1 MIAAVTKDVVTR
13 GQLPTIILGDFN
25 MPTDESTVLQNLF
38 KGSMFFDARQVATN
52 EFYSTPTC
60 YVGPNGGSCIDYKI
74 TPSNLIDLVSN
85 FKVEQLPVFKD
96 HGLVSIQ
103 VALPA
108 PIQTR
113 CSLRSV
119 PALPPL
125 RSPTNADQRP

>member
-1 MIAAVTKDVVTR
+1 
-13 GQLPTIILGDFN
+13 

-38 KGSMFFDARQVATN
+38 KGTMFFDARQVATN
-52 EFYSTPTC
+52 EFRYSPTC
-60 YVGPNGGSCIDYKI
+60 YVGPSGGSCIDYII
-74 TPSNLIDLVSN
+74 TSSNLIDLIST
-85 FKVEQLPVFKD
+85 FKVEQMPVFKD

-125 RSPTNADQRP
+125 RSPTSPISDPDANLT